1 MAGSARQEA
10 RHDDRPKRRWQ
21 DSLWA
26 IGLFALVAGV
36 IVRLAA
42 NGLSSW
48 PSAVLGAVAM
58 AFWVP
63 WLVRR
68 IRRRDATASG
78 AEPDDIPALER
89 QILKGDPP
97 PQDPRRRQQLAALVD
112 SRQHRLRR
120 NRWWALPLMAV
131 LFLGTA
137 ALGLTTGSTTM
148 GIGILVLGIAFVT
161 WLTWYNIHFDHR
173 LARMRRRLEG

>member
-1 MAGSARQEA
+1 MASSARYDA

-26 IGLFALVAGV
+26 IGLFVLVAGV

-48 PSAVLGAVAM
+48 PSALFGAVAM

-68 IRRRDATASG
+68 IRHRDAGASG

-97 PQDPRRRQQLAALVD
+97 PQDRHRRQQLAALVD
-112 SRQHRLRR
+112 SRQHRIRR
-120 NRWWALPLMAV
+120 NRWWALPMMAV
-131 LFLGTA
+131 LFFGTA
-137 ALGLTTGSTTM
+137 ALGLTTGSTTT
-148 GIGILVLGIAFVT
+148 GIGLLALGIVFIT
-161 WLTWYNIHFDHR
+161 WLTWYNFRFDRR
-173 LARMRRRLEG
+173 LTQMRRRLRS

>member
-63 WLVRR
+63 WLVGQVEK
-68 IRRRDATASG
+68 ITGFGETAPVPGRAWPTDRQLPSTPVT
-78 AEPDDIPALER
+78 ARSSQLPAGR
-89 QILKGDPP
+89 GD
-97 PQDPRRRQQLAALVD
+97 R
-112 SRQHRLRR
+112 
-120 NRWWALPLMAV
+120 
-131 LFLGTA
+131 
-137 ALGLTTGSTTM
+137 
-148 GIGILVLGIAFVT
+148 
-161 WLTWYNIHFDHR
+161 
-173 LARMRRRLEG
+173 